1 MDNNEM
7 TFYEAIKAL
16 YINPNIIIRRKSWD
30 IALHVRIIEDFDVKI
45 KCENKETGD
54 RHFLDRADV
63 TALDWEIKQVCAS

>member
-16 YINPNIIIRRKSWD
+16 YINPNVINRRKSVD
-30 IALHVRIIEDFDVKI
+30 MALNVRTIEDSDGKI
-45 KCENKETGD
+45 KLENQETGV
-54 RHFLDRADV
+54 RGMLDQADV

>member
-1 MDNNEM
+1 MDNVM
-7 TFYEAIKAL
+7 TFNEAIKEL
-16 YINPNIIIRRKSWD
+16 YINPNIVVRRKSWD

-54 RHFLDRADV
+54 RRFLDKSDM